1 MYGLAP
7 VRSGSCAPAWRR
19 FTVRAIAPLFRPRRP
34 APPRPLKGDRRAS
47 VSTMIGLAAPVLIGF
62 MGLAI
67 DTTYWETAKVS
78 LQGATDQ
85 AAIAAGRAY
94 RSETNVTT
102 EAVSVL
108 AAHGFVDGVN
118 GVSVTVQNP
127 PATGAYAGN
136 QAAILVSV
144 SQPQDS
150 IFASVLK
157 LTPPVVTA
165 RAITAPSTAGGGAC
179 VISLATSG
187 NGISLNGTNTVNIS
201 MCNVYANSTAANA
214 IALTNNATV
223 TALNAYV
230 TGGWSVNSQT
240 QPCLNPGTTTERGLC
255 VRKTL
260 QTGASPVADPYATRP
275 IPAVPGRCDSNN
287 AAHNSSA
294 SYSPKPDG
302 IWVFCGG
309 LKLTG
314 SGNTLTL
321 APGIYMLDRDELS
334 INGNW
339 TINGSGVSIFFT
351 SSTGSNHASLKV
363 QGNQVVNLSAP
374 TTGIAKGIAVWMHRN
389 APASSTID
397 FGGGSTLAIVGA
409 IYGANTAVTVSGNNG
424 SARCTQV
431 VARTITFNGNN
442 SFRHECTGVGISDP
456 PGSLPALVLVQ

>member
-1 MYGLAP
+1 M
-7 VRSGSCAPAWRR
+7 
-19 FTVRAIAPLFRPRRP
+19 RAIAPLFRRRRP
-34 APPRPLKGDRRAS
+34 ASPRPLKQDRRAS
-47 VSTMIGLAAPVLIGF
+47 VSTMIGLASPVLIGF

-67 DTTYWETAKVS
+67 DTTYWETAKVA

-108 AAHGFVDGVN
+108 AAHGFVDGAN

-127 PATGAYAGN
+127 PTSGAYAGN

-144 SQPQDS
+144 SQPQRS
-150 IFASVLK
+150 IFASVLN

-187 NGISLNGTNTVNIS
+187 TGISLNGTNTVNIS
-201 MCNVYANSTAANA
+201 MCNVYANSTANNA

-230 TGGWSVNSQT
+230 TGGWAVNNSAT
-240 QPCLNPGTTTERGLC
+240 PCLNAGTTSERGLC
-255 VRKTL
+255 VTKAL
-260 QTGASPVADPYATRP
+260 QTGASPVADPYATRA
-275 IPAVPGRCDSNN
+275 IPAVPTRCDSNN
-287 AAHNSSA
+287 ASHNSSA

-334 INGNW
+334 INGSW
-339 TINGSGVSIFFT
+339 TINGTGVSIFFT
-351 SSTGSNHASLKV
+351 SSTGNNHASLKV

-374 TTGIAKGIAVWMHRN
+374 STGIAKGIAVWMHRN

-409 IYGANTAVTVSGNNG
+409 IYAANTAVTVSGNNG

-431 VARTITFNGNN
+431 VARTIAFNGNN